1 MGDYPGQ
8 IEHVAAYTAPGKALL
23 IYTGIINCCAL
34 SKYARDPSPSCAAY
48 SS

>member
-23 IYTGIINCCAL
+23 IYTGIINCSAL
-34 SKYARDPSPSCAAY
+34 REYAKDPTTSCA
-48 SS
+48 SL